1 MSKEKTG
8 RNAPCWCGSGK
19 KYKKCHLLRE
29 QEEPIH
35 LWQIEKEFKRVL
47 TRRQC
52 LAPSAWT
59 EDCSAQISRAH
70 TVPRSSSLA
79 LIARD
84 GHVYGFRGSVTDFE
98 RTGGEI
104 RPRLVGINKA
114 STFTGLCSE
123 HDRSIFAP
131 VETEIFRAT
140 QEQCFLLCY
149 RGLICEI
156 FEKTAM
162 ASLMPLNRRMD
173 RGKSVDQQ
181 HMIQEYMAAMET
193 GYSLAAADENYL
205 KRTYDEILVTSNYH
219 RARGY
224 IVELAEAPPVMC
236 SSSFYPEEDF
246 EGNEMQDLDD
256 YDRVP
261 HSISLTS
268 FHGGKHGAVVLSWID
283 EHDPVCIPFVK
294 SLHRI
299 RDSALTSALIKLLFM
314 PVGNVYIQPQWWEA
328 LSSVS
333 REGLLKRIHIWAH
346 PLVPVPPGFLMD
358 YGLRFDPW
366 AVVDRRCVGFEL

>member
-47 TRRQC
+47 SRRQC

-59 EDCSAQISRAH
+59 NDCSTQISRAH
-70 TVPRSSSLA
+70 TVPRSGSLA
-79 LIARD
+79 RIARD
-84 GHVYGFRGSVTDFE
+84 GHVYGFRGSVMDLE
-98 RTGGEI
+98 NTGGVIE
-104 RPRLVGINKA
+104 PRLVGINKA
-114 STFTGLCSE
+114 STFTGFCSG
-123 HDRSIFAP
+123 HDRSIFSP
-131 VETEIFRAT
+131 VENADFRGT
-140 QEQCFLLCY
+140 LEQCFLLCY
-149 RGLICEI
+149 RGLVREI
-156 FEKTAM
+156 FEKQAM
-162 ASLMPLNRRMD
+162 ASLMPLNRKMD
-173 RGKSVDQQ
+173 RGKSIDQQ
-181 HMIQEYMAAMET
+181 HAIQANMDDVET
-193 GYSLAAADENYL
+193 GYSLAAADDKYL
-205 KRTYDEILVTSNYH
+205 KHIYDDTLVTRSYH
-219 RARGY
+219 RARAY
-224 IVELAEAPPVMC
+224 FIELAEPPPVMC
-236 SSSFYPEEDF
+236 SSALCPEEDF

-333 REGLLKRIHIWAH
+333 REGLLARIHVSTH
-346 PLVPVPPGFLMD
+346 PLVPVPQGFLTYD
-358 YGLRFDPW
+358 GLRFDPW
-366 AVVDRRCVGFEL
+366 AVIDRRCVGFEL